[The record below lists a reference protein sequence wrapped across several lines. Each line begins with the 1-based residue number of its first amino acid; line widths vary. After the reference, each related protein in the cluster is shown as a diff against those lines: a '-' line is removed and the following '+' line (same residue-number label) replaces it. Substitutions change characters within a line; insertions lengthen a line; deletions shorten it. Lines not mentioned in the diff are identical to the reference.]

1 MQPPISLLLRLELIW
16 WALTAVVLAGVLLP
30 IRGYWETYPFFW
42 TNVIFLVVFVTL
54 ARYIFLLPYTFLAN
68 RQRWKVILVFL
79 CIPLVFLL
87 VQEINRFQVYLDNY
101 GLEALLGQPGMNPE
115 DSLIS
120 YTYSEMLLFGVGS
133 VISGVIF
140 PFRLLLSV
148 WRRRNRGTA

>member
-1 MQPPISLLLRLELIW
+1 
-16 WALTAVVLAGVLLP
+16 LP